1 VRHLVRISF
10 KLYFS
15 RTARC
20 SAEGRTIVDL
30 GIYPNDKILKKK
42 KGRTIVD
49 LGIYPNDK
57 ILKKKKDDEKEEDE
71 KEAEKKT
78 KSKYVFQL
86 ASWDWKEVIK
96 TYLGNV

>member
-1 VRHLVRISF
+1 M
-10 KLYFS
+10 
-15 RTARC
+15 
-20 SAEGRTIVDL
+20 
-30 GIYPNDKILKKK
+30 
-42 KGRTIVD
+42 
-49 LGIYPNDK
+49 
-57 ILKKKKDDEKEEDE
+57 KKKKDDEKEEDE

>member
-1 VRHLVRISF
+1 MRHLVRISF

-42 KGRTIVD
+42 K
-49 LGIYPNDK
+49 
-57 ILKKKKDDEKEEDE
+57 DDEKEEDE

-78 KSKYVFQL
+78 TKSKYMFH
-86 ASWDWKEVIK
+86 
-96 TYLGNV
+96 

>member
-1 VRHLVRISF
+1 MRHLVRISF

-42 KGRTIVD
+42 K
-49 LGIYPNDK
+49 
-57 ILKKKKDDEKEEDE
+57 DDEKEEDE
-71 KEAEKKT
+71 KEAEKKS
-78 KSKYVFQL
+78 KSKSVFQL